1 MSLVTRGQRP
11 YLGAV
16 AALALWVGIWCFF
29 VPAGS
34 AKAIP
39 WLVPPLCAAFL
50 GAMYLSGAA
59 FCGLSML
66 AGRWVEVRVIMPL
79 IALWTG
85 GLNVISFFYLPAF
98 DWARPQVWIWFGA
111 YALYPAIAV
120 WLLWVKR
127 AERHSHPLGEPAIP
141 AWARRYLRG
150 QAAVLGLLGLALLCA
165 PEPMLRLWPW
175 QTGRLML
182 QLYSAPLLTYA
193 LGSLS
198 FTRQHAWSEIRI
210 GVAAIGVFMG
220 CGLAGSLAHA
230 DLLNGPA
237 LSVALWLGALALGT
251 AALAAL
257 SVAAWRAYHP
267 AASAAPRAAAL
278 EVTRL

>member
-1 MSLVTRGQRP
+1 MSLVTRGQRL

-141 AWARRYLRG
+141 AWARRYLRP
-150 QAAVLGLLGLALLCA
+150 AVPLPPGHRYSWLQELDFRNSDAHMYFTQLVGEKL
-165 PEPMLRLWPW
+165 PYRLVHV
-175 QTGRLML
+175 
-182 QLYSAPLLTYA
+182 SAPGRFWPA
-193 LGSLS
+193 VHIHDSLNEPVWI
-198 FTRQHAWSEIRI
+198 FER
-210 GVAAIGVFMG
+210 M
-220 CGLAGSLAHA
+220 
-230 DLLNGPA
+230 P
-237 LSVALWLGALALGT
+237 
-251 AALAAL
+251 
-257 SVAAWRAYHP
+257 
-267 AASAAPRAAAL
+267 
-278 EVTRL
+278 